1 MTDEK
6 FDSVIRS
13 SQYFEGTLQLRHP
26 NDEVIEF
33 IIAQLKANRDA
44 YISKEVKVKN
54 GLDLYFSSGRF
65 LQNLGKKL
73 QAKFGGDM
81 KISVRLH
88 SRNRMRSK
96 DVYRVSVLYATPE
109 IIKGDV
115 VKLNNR
121 IILVSSIDKMLHG
134 RDLDNGKRISTK
146 YVKKDFEILDK
157 HKTKVMKVLPEIEVL
172 DPDTFQGI
180 KVRNPKMGAKLIA
193 GENVTVAIDN
203 GAWIIA

>member
-26 NDEVIEF
+26 NNEVVEF
-33 IIAQLKANRDA
+33 IISQLKANKNA

-54 GLDLYFSSGRF
+54 GLDLYFSSSRF

-73 QAKFGGDM
+73 QAKFGGNM

-96 DVYRVSVLYATPE
+96 DVYRVSVLYVTPE

-121 IILVSSIDKMLHG
+121 IVLVSSIDKMLHG
-134 RDLDNGKRISTK
+134 KDLENGKRISTK
-146 YVKKDFEILDK
+146 YVKEDFEILDK

-180 KVRNPKMGAKLIA
+180 KVRNPKAGAKLIA
-193 GENVTVAIDN
+193 GENVIIVIDN
-203 GAWIIA
+203 GAWIVA